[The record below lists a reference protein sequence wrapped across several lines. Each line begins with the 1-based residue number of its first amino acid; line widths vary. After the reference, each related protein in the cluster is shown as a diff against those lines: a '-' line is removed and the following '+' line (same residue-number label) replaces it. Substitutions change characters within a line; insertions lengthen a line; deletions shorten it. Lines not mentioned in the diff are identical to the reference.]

1 MSTNSKQARK
11 QAERRRQDII
21 DVYEKD
27 FRGLF
32 HNSVTVENLPNDLPK
47 RYLLRTLLNKGG
59 IAYDKQTGLYLP
71 FVYSGI
77 DAYGEPTAYN
87 LVGMNDLTLWRKV
100 DEVVILRANDVMFP
114 TMDYLNVQIDKLV
127 EFDMTIL
134 QNLDAVKTMTIM
146 EVKDRD
152 TLLTLGNVA
161 ETRQIGATLAVV
173 NSSANLGETLNASS
187 TGAQYLVD
195 KLLQDREKVLNETFQ
210 HLGIST
216 SNTDKAERVQSIEVT
231 ASQGKAIEHISTLID
246 TFNHDAEIGGLSIRL
261 KANTSLIEDRELAI
275 KEQEQENEK
284 EVTNN
289 AEL

>member
-21 DVYEKD
+21 DVYEND
-27 FRGLF
+27 FRALF
-32 HNSVTVENLPNDLPK
+32 HNSVIVENLPKDLPK

-87 LVGMNDLTLWRKV
+87 LIGMNGLTLWRKV

-114 TMDYLNVQIDKLV
+114 TMNYIDVQIDKLV

-195 KLLQDREKVLNETFQ
+195 KLLQDREKVLNETYQ

>member
-21 DVYEKD
+21 DLYEND
-27 FRGLF
+27 FRALF
-32 HNSVTVENLPNDLPK
+32 HNSVIVENLPNDLPK
-47 RYLLRTLLNKGG
+47 RYLLRTLLNEGG

-87 LVGMNDLTLWRKV
+87 LIGANGLSLWREV

-114 TMDYLNVQIDKLV
+114 TMNYIDVQIDKLV

-195 KLLQDREKVLNETFQ
+195 KLLQDREKVLNETYQ

-246 TFNHDAEIGGLSIRL
+246 TFNHDAKIGGLSIRL

>member
-21 DVYEKD
+21 DVYEND
-27 FRGLF
+27 FRALF
-32 HNSVTVENLPNDLPK
+32 HNSVIVENLPNDLPK

-87 LVGMNDLTLWRKV
+87 LIGMNGLTMWRKV

-114 TMDYLNVQIDKLV
+114 TMNYIDVQIDKLV

-195 KLLQDREKVLNETFQ
+195 KLLQDREKVLNETYQ

-275 KEQEQENEK
+275 KEQEQENKK

>member
-11 QAERRRQDII
+11 HAERRRQDII
-21 DVYEKD
+21 DVYEND
-27 FRGLF
+27 FRALF
-32 HNSVTVENLPNDLPK
+32 HNSVIVENLPNDLPK

-87 LVGMNDLTLWRKV
+87 LIGMNGLTMWRKV

-114 TMDYLNVQIDKLV
+114 TMNYIDVQIDKLV

-152 TLLTLGNVA
+152 TWLTLGNIA

-173 NSSANLGETLNASS
+173 NTSANIGETLNASS
-187 TGAQYLVD
+187 TGAQYIVD
-195 KLLQDREKVLNETFQ
+195 KLLQDREKVLNETYQ

-275 KEQEQENEK
+275 KEQEQEIEK
-284 EVTNN
+284 GVTNN

>member
-21 DVYEKD
+21 DVYEND
-27 FRGLF
+27 FRALF
-32 HNSVTVENLPNDLPK
+32 HNSVIVENLPNDLPK

-87 LVGMNDLTLWRKV
+87 LIGMNGLTLWRKV

-114 TMDYLNVQIDKLV
+114 TMNYIDVQIDKLV

-195 KLLQDREKVLNETFQ
+195 KLLQDREKVLNETYQ

-275 KEQEQENEK
+275 KKQEQENEK

>member
-11 QAERRRQDII
+11 QAEGRRQSII
-21 DVYEKD
+21 EVYEHD
-27 FRGLF
+27 FRALF
-32 HNSVTVENLPNDLPK
+32 HNSVIVENLPNDLPK

-87 LVGMNDLTLWRKV
+87 LIGMNGLTLWRKV

-114 TMDYLNVQIDKLV
+114 TMNYIDVQIDKLV

-195 KLLQDREKVLNETFQ
+195 KLLQDREKVLNETYQ

>member
-1 MSTNSKQARK
+1 MATNTKQARR
-11 QAERRRQDII
+11 QAERRRQDIAE
-21 DVYEKD
+21 VYENE
-27 FRGLF
+27 FRSLF
-32 HNSVTVENLPNDLPK
+32 HNSVTVENLPEDLPK

-59 IAYDKQTGLYLP
+59 IAYDKETGLYLP
-71 FVYSGI
+71 FVDSGI

-87 LVGMNDLTLWRKV
+87 LIGANGLTLWRAT
-100 DEVVILRANDVMFP
+100 DEVVILRANDLAYP
-114 TMDYLNVQIDKLV
+114 PIKYIEQIVDKLV
-127 EFDMTIL
+127 EFDMTIF

-195 KLLQDREKVLNETFQ
+195 KLMQGRLEVFNEGYAHVGTA
-210 HLGIST
+210 T

-231 ASQGKAIEHISTLID
+231 ASQGKALDMISTLID
-246 TFNHDAEIGGLSIRL
+246 TFNHDAEVGGISIRL
-261 KANTSLIEDRELAI
+261 KGNTSLVEDRDLEV
-275 KEQEQENEK
+275 EEK
-284 EVTNN
+284 ENQDKGIENN
-289 AEL
+289 VEL

>member
-21 DVYEKD
+21 EVYEKD
-27 FRGLF
+27 FRALF
-32 HNSVTVENLPNDLPK
+32 HNSVIVENLPNDLPK

-87 LVGMNDLTLWRKV
+87 LIGMNGLTLWRRV

-114 TMDYLNVQIDKLV
+114 TMNYIDVQIDKLV

-195 KLLQDREKVLNETFQ
+195 KLLQDREKVLNETYQ

-275 KEQEQENEK
+275 KEQENEEK
-284 EVTNN
+284 GVENN

>member
-21 DVYEKD
+21 DVYEND
-27 FRGLF
+27 FRALF
-32 HNSVTVENLPNDLPK
+32 HNSVIVENLPNDLPK

-87 LVGMNDLTLWRKV
+87 LIGMNGLTMWRKV

-114 TMDYLNVQIDKLV
+114 TMNYIDVQIDKLV

-195 KLLQDREKVLNETFQ
+195 KLLQDREKVLNETYQ

>member
-21 DVYEKD
+21 EVYEND
-27 FRGLF
+27 FRALF
-32 HNSVTVENLPNDLPK
+32 HNSVIVENLPNDLPK

-87 LVGMNDLTLWRKV
+87 LIGMNGLTLWRKV

-114 TMDYLNVQIDKLV
+114 TMNYIDVQIDKLV

-195 KLLQDREKVLNETFQ
+195 KLLQDREKVLNETYQ

>member
-27 FRGLF
+27 FRALF
-32 HNSVTVENLPNDLPK
+32 HNSVIVENLPNDLPK

-87 LVGMNDLTLWRKV
+87 LIGMNGLTLWRKV

-114 TMDYLNVQIDKLV
+114 TMNYIDVQIDKLV

-195 KLLQDREKVLNETFQ
+195 KLLQDREKVLNETYQ

>member
-1 MSTNSKQARK
+1 MATNTKQARK
-11 QAERRRQDII
+11 QAERRRQGIAE
-21 DVYEKD
+21 VYEKE
-27 FRGLF
+27 FRSLF
-32 HNSVTVENLPNDLPK
+32 HNSVTVENLPEDLPK
-47 RYLLRTLLNKGG
+47 RYLLRTLLDKGG
-59 IAYDKQTGLYLP
+59 IAYDKETGLYLP
-71 FVYSGI
+71 FVHSGI

-87 LVGMNDLTLWRKV
+87 LIGMNGLTLWRNV
-100 DEVVILRANDVMFP
+100 DEVVILRANDLAYAP
-114 TMDYLNVQIDKLV
+114 IKYIEQIVDKLV
-127 EFDMTIL
+127 EFDMTIF

-195 KLLQDREKVLNETFQ
+195 KLMQGRLETLNEGYAHVGTA
-210 HLGIST
+210 T

-231 ASQGKAIEHISTLID
+231 ASQGKALDMINTLID
-246 TFNHDAEIGGLSIRL
+246 TFNHDAEVGGLSIRL
-261 KANTSLIEDRELAI
+261 KGNTSLVEDRELEA
-275 KEQEQENEK
+275 KEQENEEK
-284 EVTNN
+284 GVENN

>member
-21 DVYEKD
+21 DVYEND
-27 FRGLF
+27 FRALF
-32 HNSVTVENLPNDLPK
+32 HNSVIVENLPNDLPK

-87 LVGMNDLTLWRKV
+87 LIGMNGLTLWRKV

-114 TMDYLNVQIDKLV
+114 TMNYIDVQIDKLV

-195 KLLQDREKVLNETFQ
+195 KLLQDREKVLNETYQ

-275 KEQEQENEK
+275 KEQEQEKGVE
-284 EVTNN
+284 NN

>member
-11 QAERRRQDII
+11 QAEGRRQSII
-21 DVYEKD
+21 EVYEKD
-27 FRGLF
+27 FRALF
-32 HNSVTVENLPNDLPK
+32 HNSVIVENLPNDLPK

-87 LVGMNDLTLWRKV
+87 LIGMNGLTLWRKV

-114 TMDYLNVQIDKLV
+114 TMNYIDVQIDKLV
-127 EFDMTIL
+127 EFDMTIF

-195 KLLQDREKVLNETFQ
+195 KLLQDREKVLNETYQ

>member
-21 DVYEKD
+21 DVYEND
-27 FRGLF
+27 FRALF
-32 HNSVTVENLPNDLPK
+32 HNSVIVENLPNDLPK

-87 LVGMNDLTLWRKV
+87 LIGMNGLTLWRKV

-114 TMDYLNVQIDKLV
+114 TMNYIDVQIDKLV

-195 KLLQDREKVLNETFQ
+195 KLLQDREKVLNETYQ

-275 KEQEQENEK
+275 KEQEQEK

>member
-21 DVYEKD
+21 DVYEND
-27 FRGLF
+27 FRALF
-32 HNSVTVENLPNDLPK
+32 HNSVIVENLPNDLPK

-87 LVGMNDLTLWRKV
+87 LIGMNGLTMWRKV

-114 TMDYLNVQIDKLV
+114 TMNYIDVQIDKLV

-195 KLLQDREKVLNETFQ
+195 KLLQDREKVLNETYQ

-275 KEQEQENEK
+275 KKQEQENEK

>member
-21 DVYEKD
+21 DVYEND
-27 FRGLF
+27 FRALF
-32 HNSVTVENLPNDLPK
+32 HNSVIVENLPNDLPK

-87 LVGMNDLTLWRKV
+87 LIGMNGLTLWRKV

-114 TMDYLNVQIDKLV
+114 TMNYIDVQIDKLV

-195 KLLQDREKVLNETFQ
+195 KLLQDREKVLNETYQ

-275 KEQEQENEK
+275 KEQKQEN
-284 EVTNN
+284 
-289 AEL
+289 

>member
-11 QAERRRQDII
+11 QAEGRRQSII

-27 FRGLF
+27 FRALF
-32 HNSVTVENLPNDLPK
+32 HNSVIVENLPNDLPK

-87 LVGMNDLTLWRKV
+87 LIGMNGLTLWRKV

-114 TMDYLNVQIDKLV
+114 TMNYIDVQIDKLV

-195 KLLQDREKVLNETFQ
+195 KLLQDREKVLNETYQ

-275 KEQEQENEK
+275 KEQEQENKK

>member
-21 DVYEKD
+21 DVYEND
-27 FRGLF
+27 FRALF
-32 HNSVTVENLPNDLPK
+32 HNSVIVENLPNDLPK

-87 LVGMNDLTLWRKV
+87 LIGMNGLTLWRKV

-114 TMDYLNVQIDKLV
+114 TMNYIDVQIDKLV
-127 EFDMTIL
+127 EFDMTVL

-195 KLLQDREKVLNETFQ
+195 KLLQDREKVLNETYQ

>member
-1 MSTNSKQARK
+1 MATNTKQARK
-11 QAERRRQDII
+11 QAERRRQDIAE
-21 DVYEKD
+21 V
-27 FRGLF
+27 
-32 HNSVTVENLPNDLPK
+32 
-47 RYLLRTLLNKGG
+47 
-59 IAYDKQTGLYLP
+59 YDKETGLYLP

-87 LVGMNDLTLWRKV
+87 LIGMNGLTLWRNV
-100 DEVVILRANDVMFP
+100 DEVVILRANDLAYP
-114 TMDYLNVQIDKLV
+114 PIKYIEQIVDKLV
-127 EFDMTIL
+127 EFDMTIF

-195 KLLQDREKVLNETFQ
+195 KLMQGRLETFNEGYA
-210 HLGIST
+210 HVGTAT

-231 ASQGKAIEHISTLID
+231 ASQGKALDMINTLID
-246 TFNHDAEIGGLSIRL
+246 TFNHDAEVGGLSIRL
-261 KANTSLIEDRELAI
+261 KGNTSLVEDRDLEVEEKKI
-275 KEQEQENEK
+275 KKK
-284 EVTNN
+284 E
-289 AEL
+289 

>member
-11 QAERRRQDII
+11 QAEGRRQSII

-27 FRGLF
+27 FRALF
-32 HNSVTVENLPNDLPK
+32 HNSVIVENLPNDLPK

-87 LVGMNDLTLWRKV
+87 LIGMNGLTLWRKV

-114 TMDYLNVQIDKLV
+114 TMNYIDVQIDKLV

-195 KLLQDREKVLNETFQ
+195 KLLQDREKVLNETYQ

>member
-1 MSTNSKQARK
+1 MATNTKQARR
-11 QAERRRQDII
+11 QAERRRQDIAE
-21 DVYEKD
+21 VYENE
-27 FRGLF
+27 FRSLF
-32 HNSVTVENLPNDLPK
+32 HNSVTVENLPEDLPK

-59 IAYDKQTGLYLP
+59 IAYDKETGLYLP

-87 LVGMNDLTLWRKV
+87 LIGANGLTLWRAT
-100 DEVVILRANDVMFP
+100 DEVVILRANDLAYP
-114 TMDYLNVQIDKLV
+114 PIKYIEQIVDKLV
-127 EFDMTIL
+127 EFDMTIF

-195 KLLQDREKVLNETFQ
+195 KLMQGRLEVFNEGYAHVGTA
-210 HLGIST
+210 T

-231 ASQGKAIEHISTLID
+231 ASQGRALDMINTLID
-246 TFNHDAEIGGLSIRL
+246 TFNHDAEVGGISIRL
-261 KANTSLIEDRELAI
+261 KGNTSLVEDRGLEV
-275 KEQEQENEK
+275 EEQENQDKGVE
-284 EVTNN
+284 NN
-289 AEL
+289 VEL

>member
-11 QAERRRQDII
+11 QAEGRRQSII

-27 FRGLF
+27 FRALF
-32 HNSVTVENLPNDLPK
+32 HNSVIVENLPNDLPK

-87 LVGMNDLTLWRKV
+87 LIGMNGLALWRKV

-114 TMDYLNVQIDKLV
+114 TMNYIDVQIDKLV

-195 KLLQDREKVLNETFQ
+195 KLLQDREKVLNETYQ

>member
-21 DVYEKD
+21 DVYEND
-27 FRGLF
+27 FRALF
-32 HNSVTVENLPNDLPK
+32 HNSVIVENLPNDLPK

-87 LVGMNDLTLWRKV
+87 LIGMNGLTLWRKV

-114 TMDYLNVQIDKLV
+114 TMNYIDVQIDKLV

-195 KLLQDREKVLNETFQ
+195 KLLQDREKVLNETYQ

>member
-11 QAERRRQDII
+11 QAEKRRQDII
-21 DVYEKD
+21 DVYEND
-27 FRGLF
+27 FRALF
-32 HNSVTVENLPNDLPK
+32 HNSVIVENLPNDLPK

-87 LVGMNDLTLWRKV
+87 LIGMNGLTLWRKV

-114 TMDYLNVQIDKLV
+114 TMNYIDVQIDKLV

-195 KLLQDREKVLNETFQ
+195 KLLQDREKVLNETYQ

-275 KEQEQENEK
+275 KKQEQENEK

>member
-11 QAERRRQDII
+11 QAEGRRQSII

-27 FRGLF
+27 FRALF
-32 HNSVTVENLPNDLPK
+32 HNSVIVENLPNDLPK

-87 LVGMNDLTLWRKV
+87 LIGMNGLTLWRKV

-114 TMDYLNVQIDKLV
+114 TMNYIDVQIDKLV

-195 KLLQDREKVLNETFQ
+195 KLLQDREKVLNETYQ

-216 SNTDKAERVQSIEVT
+216 SNTDKAERVQSIEVI

-289 AEL
+289 AKL

>member
-11 QAERRRQDII
+11 QAEGRRQSII

-27 FRGLF
+27 FRALF
-32 HNSVTVENLPNDLPK
+32 HNSVIVENLPNDLPK

-77 DAYGEPTAYN
+77 DAYGEPTAYK
-87 LVGMNDLTLWRKV
+87 LIGMNGLTLWRKV

-114 TMDYLNVQIDKLV
+114 TMNYIDVQIDKLV

-195 KLLQDREKVLNETFQ
+195 KLLQDREKVLNETYQ

>member
-21 DVYEKD
+21 DVYEND
-27 FRGLF
+27 FRALF
-32 HNSVTVENLPNDLPK
+32 HNSVIVENLPNDLPK

-87 LVGMNDLTLWRKV
+87 LIGMNGLTLWRKV

-114 TMDYLNVQIDKLV
+114 TMNYIDVQIDKLV

-134 QNLDAVKTMTIM
+134 QDLDAVKTMTIM

-195 KLLQDREKVLNETFQ
+195 KLLQDREKVLNETYQ

-216 SNTDKAERVQSIEVT
+216 SNTDKAERVQSSEVT

>member
-21 DVYEKD
+21 DVYEND
-27 FRGLF
+27 FRALF
-32 HNSVTVENLPNDLPK
+32 HNSVIVENLPNDLPK

-87 LVGMNDLTLWRKV
+87 LIGMNGLTLWRKV

-114 TMDYLNVQIDKLV
+114 TMNYIDVQIDKLV

-195 KLLQDREKVLNETFQ
+195 KLLQDREKVLNETYQ

-275 KEQEQENEK
+275 KEQEQENKK